1 MAEHSEPHGLSQ
13 KLGPPSWS
21 FRFLRCFRQQSVDV
35 HSLPEFGPEGGP
47 TFFESPFCAAAIG
60 AWAIVPGSPFPLVY
74 CARLF
79 RIHLPTFRLCEKL
92 PSTMYV
98 QCRLGHAPKQRA
110 TAACFFCWGLT
121 QHLDSVS
128 AGIFCRRVLRGSPFR
143 VSLLHLLNMCP
154 G

>member
-21 FRFLRCFRQQSVDV
+21 FRFLRCFRQQSVNV

-79 RIHLPTFRLCEKL
+79 RIHLTTFRLCEKL

-110 TAACFFCWGLT
+110 IAAWNSFWGAGPASRFGECRDISVVEYLGVVPSELRFC
-121 QHLDSVS
+121 
-128 AGIFCRRVLRGSPFR
+128 IF
-143 VSLLHLLNMCP
+143 
-154 G
+154 